1 MKVFEYKIDLKWRIL
16 GLLLLLS
23 FLYAFWQHFSS
34 DILPIH
40 ECRKSDSLTQAIQ
53 YMRGAAFLEPQTNW
67 ISPMGN
73 RNAAAEFPIVY
84 YIIGQIWKL
93 TGYQLWLTKLF
104 SLGLLMTAIISLR
117 HFLLWFFESK
127 QKVLVFSAII
137 FSAPVLIYYA
147 DTVLPNIYA
156 FSFLLIA
163 INACF
168 SYLQTKSKWS
178 YLAFTIFLSL
188 AILVKVTALIAVLA
202 FLGALFF
209 TVLLTN
215 TWKSYFS
222 NRRVYWLGL
231 SVLIA
236 LLSSFL
242 WYTYAIRY
250 NAAHGS
256 TIFST
261 TIRPIWEV
269 STEEQIRIIK
279 LVLTE
284 HLKEMYHQLI
294 LVPLVLIGF
303 WALFKKEIPLY
314 LRLLIVISFIG
325 TIAYFI
331 LWFWVFDVHD
341 YYFIEILFVPLILM
355 AIYMK
360 YTASFIAAAL
370 WQKRIAYVGLTL
382 IFLNAVSYTQVAAGN
397 QNIIVK
403 NTPLTSSFIRGNWG
417 WFYFNQDET
426 LGQIQAQREEIKYLI
441 GSNDTVFCFSDP
453 YPNVHL
459 TALDRIGYSNYS
471 LYRDQP
477 FIPQIQ
483 SLIDK
488 GASKLLILQ
497 QDTAHVDIK
506 PFLKHLLYK
515 HKHVQLYDLRPFR
528 K

>member
-1 MKVFEYKIDLKWRIL
+1 L
-16 GLLLLLS
+16 
-23 FLYAFWQHFSS
+23 
-34 DILPIH
+34 
-40 ECRKSDSLTQAIQ
+40 
-53 YMRGAAFLEPQTNW
+53 
-67 ISPMGN
+67 
-73 RNAAAEFPIVY
+73 
-84 YIIGQIWKL
+84 
-93 TGYQLWLTKLF
+93 
-104 SLGLLMTAIISLR
+104 
-117 HFLLWFFESK
+117 
-127 QKVLVFSAII
+127 QK
-137 FSAPVLIYYA
+137 
-147 DTVLPNIYA
+147 
-156 FSFLLIA
+156 
-163 INACF
+163 
-168 SYLQTKSKWS
+168 KRKWS
-178 YLAFTIFLSL
+178 YLSFTIFLSL
-188 AILVKVTALIAVLA
+188 AILIKVTALIAVLA

-209 TVLLTN
+209 SILLTN

-222 NRRVYWLGL
+222 DRRVYWLGL

-236 LLSSFL
+236 LLSSFM

-250 NAAHGS
+250 NTAHGS

-269 STEEQIRIIK
+269 NTEEQMRIIK
-279 LVLTE
+279 LVVIE

-294 LVPLVLIGF
+294 LVPLVLMGF

-355 AIYMK
+355 VIYMK
-360 YTASFIAAAL
+360 YTASFIAAAH

-441 GSNDTVFCFSDP
+441 GSSDTVFCFSDP

-459 TALDRIGYSNYS
+459 TAIDRIGYSNYS

-477 FIPQIQ
+477 FVPQIQ
-483 SLIDK
+483 SLIEK

>member
-1 MKVFEYKIDLKWRIL
+1 MKVVDFKIDLKWRIL

-23 FLYAFWQHFSS
+23 FLYAFWQHFTS

-53 YMRGAAFLEPQTNW
+53 YMRGAKFLEPQTNW
-67 ISPMGN
+67 ISPSGN

-84 YIIGQIWKL
+84 YILGQIWKI
-93 TGYQLWLTKLF
+93 TGYQLWISKLL
-104 SLGLLMTAIISLR
+104 SLSILIVGVSSLHRLLFWI
-117 HFLLWFFESK
+117 FESK
-127 QKVLVFSAII
+127 NKALIFAGVM

-156 FSFLLIA
+156 FSFLLLA
-163 INACF
+163 ISACF
-168 SYLQTKSKWS
+168 SFVKNQHWLS
-178 YLAFTIFLSL
+178 YMAFTLFLSL
-188 AILVKVTALIAVLA
+188 AILIKVTSLIAVLA
-202 FLGALFF
+202 FVGAY
-209 TVLLTN
+209 VLQVFISN
-215 TWKSYFS
+215 NWKAVLRE
-222 NRRVYWLGL
+222 RRTY
-231 SVLIA
+231 LIA
-236 LLSSFL
+236 LSGLLALGAAYF

-250 NAAHGS
+250 NEKYES

-269 STEEQIRIIK
+269 DAAEQWRIIQ
-279 LVLTE
+279 LVCVE
-284 HLKEMYHQLI
+284 HLKEMYHQIILI
-294 LVPLVLIGF
+294 PLVILSF
-303 WALFKKEIPLY
+303 WALFKRNLPIY
-314 LRLLIVISFIG
+314 LRCLIVISYLG
-325 TIAYFI
+325 LAAYFI

-341 YYFIEILFVPLILM
+341 YYFIEILFFPYVLIGL
-355 AIYMK
+355 YMK
-360 YTASFIAAAL
+360 YSDQFITNAR
-370 WQKRIAYVGLTL
+370 WRKRISIAGLSL
-382 IFLNAVSYTQVAAGN
+382 IFLNTVSYTQVAAGN

-426 LGQIQAQREEIKYLI
+426 LGQIQAQREDLKYLI

-459 TALDRIGYSNYS
+459 TAIDRIGYSNYS
-471 LYRDQP
+471 LFRDQP

-483 SLIDK
+483 ELIQK

-515 HKHVQLYDLRPFR
+515 QKHVQLYDLKPFR